1 MIYCLTGRLLDK
13 DPSAAMVDCG
23 GVGYRCVVSAATLQ
37 SLPQVGSQVTLYTW
51 LQVREDGVELF
62 GFARKEERDLFQLL
76 IGVSGVGPKAAV
88 SILSTIPLQ
97 KLLLA
102 ISAGDAKAIKAPGVG
117 PKTAQ
122 RIVLELK
129 DKVGGVAGAA
139 GVETASIPLSAMGES
154 SALSEASSALVALGY
169 SPSEAAAALSGLE
182 DGLPVEELVK
192 AGLKRLMRG

>member
-1 MIYCLTGRLLDK
+1 MKKLVSLILALLLAL
-13 DPSAAMVDCG
+13 SFASVAAAEG
-23 GVGYRCVVSAATLQ
+23 GEKINLVYWYAGNGMQRDTLLVNDRINELLAQ
-37 SLPQVGSQVTLYTW
+37 IPGMENVTVTLMPTLGNEY
-51 LQVREDGVELF
+51 Q
-62 GFARKEERDLFQLL
+62 
-76 IGVSGVGPKAAV
+76 
-88 SILSTIPLQ
+88 Q

>member
-13 DPSAAMVDCG
+13 DAGSAVVDCG

-37 SLPQVGSQVTLYTW
+37 GLPPAGGQVTLYTW

-62 GFARKEERDLFQLL
+62 GFAQKEERDLFQLL

-88 SILSTIPLQ
+88 SILSSIPLQ
-97 KLLLA
+97 RLILA
-102 ISAGDAKAIKAPGVG
+102 IGAGDAKAIKAPGVG

-122 RIVLELK
+122 RIVLELR
-129 DKVGGVAGAA
+129 DKVGGVAAMAGGEGIALPAAAA
-139 GVETASIPLSAMGES
+139 GGDSPLGE
-154 SALSEASSALVALGY
+154 AVSALVSLGY